1 MKLTLLS
8 VVGMASL
15 AFATPTVKRGQ
26 PATYGGSG
34 MGGGNNGGGMGGG
47 EGGNNNGGGNGGS
60 GGQSGGPVCA
70 GSATPLCCATDVLG
84 VAALTCSDREF
95 CRRHLIF
102 EKLKY

>member
-1 MKLTLLS
+1 
-8 VVGMASL
+8 
-15 AFATPTVKRGQ
+15 
-26 PATYGGSG
+26 